1 MDLINACKSNDTE
14 KALDLIMNININL
27 GIVDFDERTLKTHHI
42 DRNNNTAFILAC
54 YGGMT
59 EVALE
64 LIKTGH
70 AKPEQVNNFGSTAL
84 IWACR
89 NEMTEVISEL
99 IKMGHVKPDYIDK
112 YDNMA
117 LIVACQKRETEVAL
131 ELIKTGKFNP

>member
-54 YGGMT
+54 YG
-59 EVALE
+59 
-64 LIKTGH
+64 
-70 AKPEQVNNFGSTAL
+70 
-84 IWACR
+84 
-89 NEMTEVISEL
+89 EMTEVISEL

-131 ELIKTGKFNP
+131 ELIKTGKFNRSE